1 MPTLMPV
8 QVSMIVAMAA
18 NRAIGKDGRM
28 PWHLPADLKHF
39 KETTLGC
46 PVIMGRKTFESI
58 LVALGK
64 PLPGRQNIVITRDPG
79 YATSAA
85 IEPHAGKFGI
95 ATKPEAALAAALAA
109 SADKEPPAPTVFG
122 QAVSAMP
129 DQVFVIGGAEIYRTM
144 LPLARRIIITE
155 IKQSFDG
162 DAFFPA
168 LDPHLWREA
177 SRRPQPKSGNPEVE
191 FDFVEYVLN

>member
-1 MPTLMPV
+1 M

-18 NRAIGKDGRM
+18 NRAIGKDGKM

-58 LVALGK
+58 LVSLGK
-64 PLPGRQNIVITRDPG
+64 PLPGRKNIVITRDAG
-79 YATSAA
+79 YANAPVA
-85 IEPHAGKFGI
+85 QPHNGKFELV
-95 ATKPEAALAAALAA
+95 TTPEAALAAAFNHAVD
-109 SADKEPPAPTVFG
+109 SNPPAPTVFS
-122 QAVSAMP
+122 QVTNA
-129 DQVFVIGGAEIYRTM
+129 VFVIGGAEIYRIM

-155 IKQSFDG
+155 IKQPFEG

-168 LDPHLWREA
+168 LDPHLWRETA
-177 SRRPQPKSGNPEVE
+177 RQTQPRSGTPAVD
-191 FDFVEYVLN
+191 FDFVEYVFN